1 MLGGLPK
8 VTQLPR
14 ESSPGLCPSR
24 VYNVHLVGRGK
35 AEAGAREEPRW
46 RWPLGTDVASLSSP
60 RCRTPA
66 VPIKL

>member
-24 VYNVHLVGRGK
+24 VYVHLVGRGK